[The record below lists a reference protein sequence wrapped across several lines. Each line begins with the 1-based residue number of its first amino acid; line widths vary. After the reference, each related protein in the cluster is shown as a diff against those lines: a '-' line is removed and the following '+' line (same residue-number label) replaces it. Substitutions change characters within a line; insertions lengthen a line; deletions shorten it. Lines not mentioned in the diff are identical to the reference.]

1 MSAFQTTFS
10 LLLVIFGLA
19 IASYYGMKMNKEKN
33 RQQLRLLENRLM
45 RAKNELISGGA
56 GDYLISA
63 EIALLDTRRN
73 DGRDVLRII
82 DLKGKLVC
90 NGKGLH
96 YIGAN
101 RRLSWEWNK
110 IMEVRTK
117 AGNPSSVQIV
127 VSNRQKIS
135 GISISGNYSVSKKII
150 DFINWGQNI
159 NFERAKKT
167 TTKSSS
173 PNQKEEIN
181 VTYNIVQNV
190 QDSVIQGNFELRK
203 D

>member
-1 MSAFQTTFS
+1 
-10 LLLVIFGLA
+10 
-19 IASYYGMKMNKEKN
+19 MKMNEEKN
-33 RQQLRLLENRLM
+33 RQQLRLLEERLM
-45 RAKNELISGGA
+45 RAKNKLISGEA
-56 GDYLISA
+56 GDYLIST
-63 EIALLDTRRN
+63 EMALLDTRRN

-82 DLKGKLVC
+82 DQKGKLVC

-110 IMEVRTK
+110 IMEVRMK
-117 AGNPSSVQIV
+117 PGNPSSAQIV

-135 GISISGNYSVSKKII
+135 GLSISGSYSVSKKII
-150 DFINWGQNI
+150 DFINWGQST
-159 NFERAKKT
+159 NFGKGKKMT
-167 TTKSSS
+167 AKSSS

-190 QDSVIQGNFELRK
+190 QDSVIQSNFELRK